1 MAAFASIRTN
11 LAELQGHL
19 HISRMFNEG
28 PALTSFLGMETT
40 PFDAGRVRM
49 GVIVCLAE
57 RIAMEI

>member
-1 MAAFASIRTN
+1 MAAFGSIRTD

-28 PALTSFLGMETT
+28 PALTSFVGMQMT
-40 PFDAGRVRM
+40 PADAGRVRV

-57 RIAMEI
+57 RSAMAI